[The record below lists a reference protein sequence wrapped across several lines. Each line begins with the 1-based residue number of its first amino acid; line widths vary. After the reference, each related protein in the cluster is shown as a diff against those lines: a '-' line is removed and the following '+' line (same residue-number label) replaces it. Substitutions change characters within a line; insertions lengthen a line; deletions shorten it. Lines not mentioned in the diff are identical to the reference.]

1 MPRFAIIGLGQFGK
15 CMAQTLHDRG
25 SDTLVIDINES
36 KVQWARD
43 LATKAVKADALEFEL
58 IEELIGDNI
67 DCAIVDLGDQMERSI
82 LVTNYLHKLH
92 VQQIVV
98 EAMNASHA
106 EILVIVGA
114 TRIVFPEKEAAER
127 LAGLLAGQ
135 GRLDYFP
142 VSDAFSLVAMPA
154 PATWVGSTLAAL
166 SVRNRYK
173 LNVVAVHEQP
183 GPRAKVVWEFADP
196 ERELKTTDVV
206 LLAGSSK
213 ALEKLAR

>member
-15 CMAQTLHDRG
+15 CMVQTLHDRG
-25 SDTLVIDINES
+25 FHTFVIDMDEG

-43 LATKAVKADALEFEL
+43 LATKAVKADALDFDL
-58 IEELIGDNI
+58 FEELVGDNI

-98 EAMNASHA
+98 EATSAPHA
-106 EILVIVGA
+106 EILGIVGA

-135 GRLDYFP
+135 GRLDYFA
-142 VSDAFSLVAMPA
+142 VSEAFSLVAMPA
-154 PATWVGSTLAAL
+154 PATWVGSTLAEL
-166 SVRNRYK
+166 SVRKQFK
-173 LNVVAVHEQP
+173 LNVVAVREQP
-183 GPRAKVVWEFADP
+183 EPGTEIAWGFADP
-196 ERELKTTDVV
+196 ERALKTTDVV
-206 LLAGSSK
+206 LVAGSSK